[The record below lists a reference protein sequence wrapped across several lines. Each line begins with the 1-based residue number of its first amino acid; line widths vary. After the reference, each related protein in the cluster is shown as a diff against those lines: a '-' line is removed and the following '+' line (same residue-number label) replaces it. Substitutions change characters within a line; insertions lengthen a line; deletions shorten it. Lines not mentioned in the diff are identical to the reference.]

1 MTVLCARAGFEKA
14 GLCGQ
19 IFIAV
24 GIADIG
30 LRVGDRVVGDT
41 QGVGTHVGDQTDRA
55 DALELNALVQL
66 LRDLHGAAGLEIELA
81 GRLLL

>member
-1 MTVLCARAGFEKA
+1 MTVLRACTGFEKA
-14 GLCGQ
+14 RLCRQ
-19 IFIAV
+19 IFVAV

-30 LRVGDRVVGDT
+30 LCVGDRVIRDT

-66 LRDLHGAAGLEIELA
+66 LCDLHGAA
-81 GRLLL
+81 